1 MEEFT
6 FQAGKALEDLL
17 NLPEVEKD
25 EQGEEIYLASRI
37 LEADKLSDVED
48 ISSEKILALLPKL
61 SDVFYRVVNVGEQ
74 QKKDREKLVA
84 ALLFRKKRKLL

>member
-1 MEEFT
+1 MNEFT
-6 FQAGKALEDLL
+6 FQADKALEDLL

-61 SDVFYRVVNVGEQ
+61 SNVFYRVANVGEQ

-84 ALLFRKKRKLL
+84 ALPFRKKRKLL

>member
-1 MEEFT
+1 MEYT
-6 FQAGKALEDLL
+6 FLADKALEDLL

-61 SDVFYRVVNVGEQ
+61 SDVFYRVANVGEQ

-84 ALLFRKKRKLL
+84 ALPFRKKRKLL

>member
-1 MEEFT
+1 MEYT
-6 FQAGKALEDLL
+6 FLADKALEDLL

-61 SDVFYRVVNVGEQ
+61 SDVFYRVANVGEQ